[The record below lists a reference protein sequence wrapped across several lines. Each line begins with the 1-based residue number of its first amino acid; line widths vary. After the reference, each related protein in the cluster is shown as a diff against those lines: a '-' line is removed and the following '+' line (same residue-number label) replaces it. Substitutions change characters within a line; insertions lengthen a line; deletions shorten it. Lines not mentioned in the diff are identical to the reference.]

1 MNGNKNVLSTVLCVI
16 AALLVFCGIA
26 CMLVSLFI
34 TDTARYEKYIL
45 TDDYYNTVLR
55 SRDKSFD
62 ELESVIEADSEKLKE
77 YFSDDMCKNL
87 AAEYVHAVFADI
99 KSGAKTANCVV
110 AESDALK
117 KYLAESFAEYDFSQ
131 TEYASLDDAV
141 EGAYTVIC
149 GNVNSAV
156 RFVPDKLMTAMTEL
170 IAPLW
175 SVMDGVA
182 TYWLAFFA
190 VAAVLYAVAVFV
202 LNGTSRRRNVLHA
215 ANSFWCATVAA
226 FVPIAVLYFGTSGL
240 ILDLE
245 ENALL
250 YFLDGFLNSMR
261 VGMFVA
267 TLCFAAVGAVLLVA
281 AVIYATHRTHKIE
294 VGDPLL
300 FSGTENA

>member
-1 MNGNKNVLSTVLCVI
+1 MKVKKNALSILVCAVAAII
-16 AALLVFCGIA
+16 AFCGIV

-34 TDTARYEKYIL
+34 TNTDRYEKYIL

-55 SRDKSFD
+55 MRDKSFD
-62 ELESVIEADSEKLKE
+62 GLGSIVEVDGEKLKE

-99 KSGAKTANCVV
+99 KSGTKTANCVA

-117 KYLAESFAEYDFSQ
+117 KYLSESFAEYDFSQ

-156 RFVPDKLMTAMTEL
+156 RFVPDKLLSAMTEL

-175 SVMDGVA
+175 SLMDGVA
-182 TYWLAFFA
+182 AYWLAFFA
-190 VAAVLYAVAVFV
+190 LAAVLYLTAVFA
-202 LNGTSRRRNVLHA
+202 LDGGSRRRCVFRA
-215 ANSFWCATVAA
+215 ASSFWCACICA

-250 YFLDGFLNSMR
+250 YFLDGFFNSMR
-261 VGMFVA
+261 TGMFVA
-267 TLCFAAVGAVLLVA
+267 TLCFAIAATVLLVA
-281 AVIYATHRTHKIE
+281 AVIYTTHRTHKDE

-300 FSGTENA
+300 FGGDCA